1 MKTSSKILSSV
12 ALMAAA
18 MGVSAGPPGVPSI
31 YGKGPLTAPYSNP
44 GLFTAERA
52 AFTALE
58 SAMQVA
64 EGVVYQGGCAA
75 AARSYDMSTFVDQ
88 DGYGNVD
95 VSSGGA
101 LQFRLNVAPGAS
113 TAAPVGTSYNVKGFG
128 HLGGTTLANFSSTG
142 RYSAGGAMMT
152 EGATLGVRSVN
163 GSFDNLS
170 GFLIKDF
177 FKFTPVCARCTSSSI
192 PVIYDWGLQSMHKNT
207 TPQDKW
213 WQRSV
218 ATRSDGVVGRTIW
231 WKDRLF
237 SAKNGGVCHI
247 KIDLSGTN
255 DADLFAQDGTISIS
269 RIAPPLIP

>member
-1 MKTSSKILSSV
+1 MKTSFKIVTSA

-18 MGVSAGPPGVPSI
+18 LGVSAGPPGVPSI
-31 YGKGPLTAPYSNP
+31 YEKGPLIGPYYANP
-44 GLFTAERA
+44 GLFTAEKA
-52 AFTALE
+52 AFSALE
-58 SAMQVA
+58 SAMQVG
-64 EGVVYQGGCAA
+64 EGAVYQGGCAA
-75 AARSYDMSTFVDQ
+75 ASRKYDMSSFVDQ
-88 DGYGNVD
+88 DGYGYVD

-101 LQFRLNVAPGAS
+101 LQFRLNVKPGPTTPAPS
-113 TAAPVGTSYNVKGFG
+113 GTSFIVSGTG
-128 HLGGTTLANFSSTG
+128 HLGGTTLSSFSSTA

-152 EGATLGVRSVN
+152 EGATLSVRSVN
-163 GSFDNLS
+163 NNFDYLS
-170 GFLIKDF
+170 GFIIKDF
-177 FKFTPVCARCTSSSI
+177 FKVNAQSYI

-207 TPQDKW
+207 IPQDKW

-255 DADLFAQDGTISIS
+255 DADLFAEDGSFTIS
-269 RIAPPLIP
+269 RIAPPLVR